1 MQGDG
6 AQSDVFQT
14 LEVGAQWILDDVT
27 KSKLALLVEQQASK
41 SGDKVL
47 RQVVMTLFGKLAD
60 QEDGRLMSQNNL
72 KKAILLGSE
81 GQFLP

>member
-6 AQSDVFQT
+6 AQSGVFQT
-14 LEVGAQWILDDVT
+14 LEVGVQWILDDVT
-27 KSKLALLVEQQASK
+27 KSKLVLLVEQQASK
-41 SGDKVL
+41 SGDKVM

-81 GQFLP
+81 GQFLL

>member
-6 AQSDVFQT
+6 AQSGVFQT
-14 LEVGAQWILDDVT
+14 LEVGVRWILDDVT
-27 KSKLALLVEQQASK
+27 KSKLVLLVEQQASK

-81 GQFLP
+81 GQFLL